1 MIDRNELL
9 DALENVHEFL
19 KEIDDPGHKAVAM
32 AAAYI
37 AGELNLDGLA
47 RPMTL
52 EEVRECKGFLWLET
66 AAPYTYDH
74 QGHLY
79 KAILVRKGLANGML
93 TFHAR
98 RVPNNVSKTSAVYYG
113 VACRCWASKPTA
125 EDMAAAE
132 WEVDGD
138 G

>member
-1 MIDRNELL
+1 MMDRNELL

-52 EEVRECKGFLWLET
+52 EEVRESKGFLWVEFRESGAMPKGIFKGVFIKMEET
-66 AAPYTYDH
+66 DMLF
-74 QGHLY
+74 HL
-79 KAILVRKGLANGML
+79 
-93 TFHAR
+93 R
-98 RVPNNVSKTSAVYYG
+98 RPNWIGRYSAVLYG
-113 VACRCWASKPTA
+113 LRFRCWASKPTA

>member
-1 MIDRNELL
+1 MMDRNELL
-9 DALENVHEFL
+9 DALENVHDFL

-52 EEVRECKGFLWLET
+52 EEVRESKGFLWVEIRET
-66 AAPYTYDH
+66 GA
-74 QGHLY
+74 
-79 KAILVRKGLANGML
+79 
-93 TFHAR
+93 
-98 RVPNNVSKTSAVYYG
+98 VSKGIFIKINDEAAMVFHLRRPYWIGEYSAVLYG
-113 VACRCWASKPTA
+113 LRFRCWASKPTA

-132 WEVDGD
+132 WEVDENG
-138 G
+138 